1 MKNGPQQ
8 KRLFKLTL
16 LVLLSLGLASCGSN
30 PAANSPPAE
39 PSAAQATPA
48 PKLPK
53 SKDPTADLQVFH
65 YFNDSLG
72 QQSMEDVI
80 QLFQQANP
88 KLKIANNPMDHETF
102 KFGIPVMLQS
112 DEPPD
117 AFSYW
122 AGARV
127 QAAVDAGGLQPLD
140 ELWEQ
145 EKLEKVFPKVIA
157 ASSTYNGKKY
167 VVPIGYHYVAFFY
180 NKKLF
185 TTAGAKVPQTW
196 AELKAL
202 AEKFKQAGV
211 PAFALGSRERWPAQ
225 FWFDYLLLRT
235 AGPTYRAELMA
246 GQRSYTAPEVK
257 RVMQLWQ
264 ELLDAGYFYPDA
276 NAYNWEEAAKITA
289 QGQAAMTLIGTWIT
303 GYYKNTLNLTTDKDY
318 GYFTFPLIDKGVPLA
333 GVSGVDCFMM
343 AKKAQHPTAARKL
356 LTFLASPAAQ
366 KSWTVGQGALPPS
379 KQVSPKSYDP
389 LIQRLLQETNSMPSL
404 AFNYDLATTPLMA
417 EAGLEGFSAFIS
429 RPSDYL
435 QILQTMEKRR
445 LEVFK
450 AKPKP

>member
-1 MKNGPQQ
+1 MKNKPLQ
-8 KRLFKLTL
+8 KSLFKLTL
-16 LVLLSLGLASCGSN
+16 LILWSLGLASCGST
-30 PAANSPPAE
+30 PAANSPSPE
-39 PSAAQATPA
+39 PSAAQVTSV

-53 SKDPTADLQVFH
+53 SKDPTADLQIFH
-65 YFNDSLG
+65 YFSDSLG
-72 QQSMEDVI
+72 QQSMADVI

-102 KFGIPVMLQS
+102 KVGIPLMLQS

-122 AGARV
+122 VGSRV
-127 QAAVDAGGLQPLD
+127 QSAVDAGDLQPLD

-145 EKLEKVFPKVIA
+145 EKLAQVFPKVIV
-157 ASSTYNGKKY
+157 ASSTYNGQKY
-167 VVPIGYHYVAFFY
+167 IVPIGYHYVAFFY

-185 TTAGAKVPQTW
+185 AAVGAKVPQTW

-246 GQRSYTAPEVK
+246 GKHSYTDPEVK

-276 NAYNWEEAAKITA
+276 NAYDWEEAAKITTH
-289 QGQAAMTLIGTWIT
+289 GQAAMTLMGTWIT
-303 GYYKNTLNLTTDKDY
+303 GYYKTTLKLVANKDY
-318 GYFTFPLIDKGVPLA
+318 GYFTFPRIDKGVTLA
-333 GVSGVDCFMM
+333 GVSVVDSFMM
-343 AKKAQHPTAARKL
+343 AKKARHPAAARKL

-366 KSWTVGQGALPPS
+366 KAWTMGQGALPPS
-379 KQVSPKSYDP
+379 KQVAPKSYDP
-389 LIQRLLQETNSMPSL
+389 LIQSILQEMNSMTSL

-417 EAGLEGFSAFIS
+417 EAGLDGFSAFIS
-429 RPSDYL
+429 RPSDYP
-435 QILQTMEKRR
+435 QILQKMEKQRA
-445 LEVFK
+445 EIFK
-450 AKPKP
+450 AKP